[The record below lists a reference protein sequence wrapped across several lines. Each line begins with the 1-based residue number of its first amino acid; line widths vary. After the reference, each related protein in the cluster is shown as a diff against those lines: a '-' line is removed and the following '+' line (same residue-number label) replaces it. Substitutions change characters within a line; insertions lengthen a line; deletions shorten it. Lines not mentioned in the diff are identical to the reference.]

1 MSEKIVDL
9 VVATVF
15 LTAGSAIFLNLD
27 ALAELDQRSG
37 LRSHNWFKKRLG
49 AESFLN
55 REIYSVGTPSG
66 HRKSKIG
73 IGIAGV
79 LCLIS
84 GVVALSF
91 WVIQYFH

>member
-1 MSEKIVDL
+1 MTEQTADL

-15 LTAGSAIFLNLD
+15 LMAGSAIFLNLD
-27 ALAELDQRSG
+27 ALVKFDQRSG

-49 AESFLN
+49 ADSFWN

-73 IGIAGV
+73 FGIAGIA
-79 LCLIS
+79 CLIS
-84 GVVALSF
+84 GIIALSF
-91 WVIQYFH
+91 WIVRYFH

>member
-1 MSEKIVDL
+1 MSEQTADL

-15 LTAGSAIFLNLD
+15 LMAGSAIFLNLD
-27 ALAELDQRSG
+27 ALAEFDQRSG

-49 AESFLN
+49 AGSFWN

-73 IGIAGV
+73 FGIAGV
-79 LCLIS
+79 AFFIS
-84 GVVALSF
+84 GIVALSF
-91 WVIQYFH
+91 WIIEYFH